1 MSENLPI
8 FGIEKSNLTDFT
20 TTEKDMKRGV
30 SRFPP
35 SQFRLKQEDIIFT
48 ASTASPSTG
57 SKASGL
63 ADSEIVDNTFAFTE
77 DFQQNVEIRNK
88 QFQES
93 KNFQE
98 KLEDEDDEDE
108 DEEGEEGGPS
118 KEPSARA
125 SMRAGGAMIFSRV
138 KDEKNVKLQ
147 DFIIMKM
154 VGKGTFGK
162 VFLVQHMMTRKL
174 YAMKCIRKDIVID
187 NEQFENIKL
196 EKDILYTIDHPFIVN
211 MDYVF
216 QNEYR
221 IYFLMKFIKGG
232 ELFRHLNK
240 VKRFTEDQARFMIAQ
255 IAIALGHLHS
265 KNILYRDL
273 KPENI
278 LFNEDGY
285 LLLADFGLAKMTNSN
300 ELANSFCGT
309 AEYLSPEMIIGNGHD
324 HTVDWWTMGI
334 LLYEL
339 LVGIPPFFHRNKH
352 RMYFLIKESPVTFP
366 DKAKHGIEVSPLARD
381 LIKKLLDKN
390 KKKRLGAQGDV
401 QEVLAHPFF
410 ASISMEKILNKE
422 ILPPYKPEISDD
434 LKYFDQKLTCKDD
447 FAESVIDDQHKK
459 LISQN

>member
-1 MSENLPI
+1 
-8 FGIEKSNLTDFT
+8 
-20 TTEKDMKRGV
+20 
-30 SRFPP
+30 
-35 SQFRLKQEDIIFT
+35 
-48 ASTASPSTG
+48 
-57 SKASGL
+57 
-63 ADSEIVDNTFAFTE
+63 
-77 DFQQNVEIRNK
+77 
-88 QFQES
+88 
-93 KNFQE
+93 
-98 KLEDEDDEDE
+98 
-108 DEEGEEGGPS
+108 
-118 KEPSARA
+118 
-125 SMRAGGAMIFSRV
+125 
-138 KDEKNVKLQ
+138 
-147 DFIIMKM
+147 
-154 VGKGTFGK
+154 
-162 VFLVQHMMTRKL
+162 
-174 YAMKCIRKDIVID
+174 MKCIRKDIVID

-196 EKDILYTIDHPFIVN
+196 EKDILYTIEHPFIVN

-216 QNEYR
+216 QNEFR

-240 VKRFTEDQARFMIAQ
+240 VKRFSEDQTRFMIAQ

-285 LLLADFGLAKMTNSN
+285 LLLADFGLAKTMKSN

-324 HTVDWWTMGI
+324 HTVDWWTLGI

-390 KKKRLGAQGDV
+390 KKKRLGAQNDIS
-401 QEVLAHPFF
+401 EVLAHPFF
-410 ASISMEKILNKE
+410 AGLDIDKIVKKE
-422 ILPPYKPEISDD
+422 LRPPYKPEISDD
-434 LKYFDQKLTCKDD
+434 LKYFDQKLTSKED
-447 FAESVIDDQHKK
+447 FAESVIDEQHKK
-459 LISQN
+459 LILQNQHIFKGL

>member
-1 MSENLPI
+1 
-8 FGIEKSNLTDFT
+8 
-20 TTEKDMKRGV
+20 
-30 SRFPP
+30 
-35 SQFRLKQEDIIFT
+35 
-48 ASTASPSTG
+48 
-57 SKASGL
+57 
-63 ADSEIVDNTFAFTE
+63 
-77 DFQQNVEIRNK
+77 
-88 QFQES
+88 
-93 KNFQE
+93 
-98 KLEDEDDEDE
+98 
-108 DEEGEEGGPS
+108 
-118 KEPSARA
+118 
-125 SMRAGGAMIFSRV
+125 MRAGGSIIFARNQA
-138 KDEKNVKLQ
+138 EKAIVKLE

-162 VFLVQHMMTRKL
+162 VYLVQNLHTKKI

-196 EKDILYTIDHPFIVN
+196 EKDILYTIDHPFIVS

-216 QNEYR
+216 QNEFR

-240 VKRFTEDQARFMIAQ
+240 VKRFTEEQARFMITQ
-255 IAIALGHLHS
+255 IAVALGHLHS

-285 LLLADFGLAKMTNSN
+285 LLLADFGLAKMTKND

-366 DKAKHGIEVSPLARD
+366 DKTKHGIEVSPLARD

-390 KKKRLGAQGDV
+390 KKKRLGASGDV
-401 QEVLAHPFF
+401 EEVLAHPFF
-410 ASISMEKILNKE
+410 AGIDRQKLITKQ
-422 ILPPYKPEISDD
+422 IIPPYKPEISDD
-434 LKYFDQKLTCKDD
+434 LKYFDQKLTAKED
-447 FAESVIDDQHKK
+447 FAESVIDEQHRI
-459 LISQN
+459 LILQNQDIFKRL